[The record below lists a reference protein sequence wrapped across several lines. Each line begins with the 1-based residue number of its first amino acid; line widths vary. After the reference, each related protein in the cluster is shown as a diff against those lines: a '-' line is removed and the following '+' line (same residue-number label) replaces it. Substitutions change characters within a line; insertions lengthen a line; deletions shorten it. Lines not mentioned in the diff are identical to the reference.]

1 MHMKLRK
8 VLALALAGTMTLG
21 LVGCGGNA
29 GKSSDSGEK
38 KEPDGSQKIQDV
50 TLNVWAP
57 EDEQKVLQTMCDEFV
72 TANKDK
78 VNLTVKLST
87 QAESDADSAVLVDIE
102 KAADIFALANNQIK
116 KLADAGALLEIPKDT
131 YGDIWTRNTSGSIQA
146 CSLDNKLY
154 AFPRT
159 ADNGYFL
166 YYNTKYFTA
175 EDVKSME
182 TIIPKAAKLGKKV
195 SIELNSGW
203 YLYGFF
209 RAAGL
214 NTTVDENGNTKCNY
228 NSKTNKYKGVDVASA
243 LLNLVKQKSIITT
256 NNDSFEL
263 GINDGTIIAGISG
276 TWNAT
281 KIEKAW
287 GENYAATKL
296 PTYKVAGDDL
306 QMYSVAGCKV
316 FGVNAKTKSQEWA
329 LKLTDWLTN
338 EQNQIKFCEDKGSGP
353 SNIKAA
359 EAKVVQDNPA
369 LAAVAMQQ
377 QWSEVQY
384 VGDNYWV
391 PSQTF
396 GEIISGGN
404 KDNTDLQKLLDD
416 MVTAVEAPIKK

>member
-8 VLALALAGTMTLG
+8 ALALALAGTMTLG

-38 KEPDGSQKIQDV
+38 KESDGSQKIQDV

-203 YLYGFF
+203 Y
-209 RAAGL
+209 
-214 NTTVDENGNTKCNY
+214 
-228 NSKTNKYKGVDVASA
+228 
-243 LLNLVKQKSIITT
+243 
-256 NNDSFEL
+256 
-263 GINDGTIIAGISG
+263 
-276 TWNAT
+276 
-281 KIEKAW
+281 
-287 GENYAATKL
+287 
-296 PTYKVAGDDL
+296 
-306 QMYSVAGCKV
+306 
-316 FGVNAKTKSQEWA
+316 
-329 LKLTDWLTN
+329 
-338 EQNQIKFCEDKGSGP
+338 
-353 SNIKAA
+353 
-359 EAKVVQDNPA
+359 
-369 LAAVAMQQ
+369 
-377 QWSEVQY
+377 
-384 VGDNYWV
+384 
-391 PSQTF
+391 
-396 GEIISGGN
+396 
-404 KDNTDLQKLLDD
+404 
-416 MVTAVEAPIKK
+416 

>member
-1 MHMKLRK
+1 MKLRK

-281 KIEKAW
+281 KVEKAW

>member
-281 KIEKAW
+281 KVEKAW

>member
-1 MHMKLRK
+1 MKLRK
-8 VLALALAGTMTLG
+8 VLALALAGAMTLS
-21 LVGCGGNA
+21 LAGCGGNA
-29 GKSSDSGEK
+29 EKSSNSGEK
-38 KEPDGSQKIQDV
+38 KETDGSQKIQDV

-57 EDEQKVLQTMCDEFV
+57 EDEQKVLQAMCDEFV

-116 KLADAGALLEIPKDT
+116 KLADAGALLEIPKDA
-131 YGDIWTRNTSGSIQA
+131 YGDIWTRNTSGSIEA
-146 CSLDNKLY
+146 CSVNDKLY

-182 TIIPKAAKLGKKV
+182 TLIPKAAKLGKKV

-228 NSKTNKYKGVDVASA
+228 NSTTNKYKGVDVASA

-306 QMYSVAGCKV
+306 QMYSVAGCKA
-316 FGVNAKTKSQEWA
+316 FGVNAKSKNQEWS
-329 LKLTDWLTN
+329 LKLADWLTN

-353 SNIKAA
+353 SNVKAA
-359 EAKVVQDNPA
+359 EAKVVQENPA

-416 MVTAVEAPIKK
+416 MVTAAQAPVKK